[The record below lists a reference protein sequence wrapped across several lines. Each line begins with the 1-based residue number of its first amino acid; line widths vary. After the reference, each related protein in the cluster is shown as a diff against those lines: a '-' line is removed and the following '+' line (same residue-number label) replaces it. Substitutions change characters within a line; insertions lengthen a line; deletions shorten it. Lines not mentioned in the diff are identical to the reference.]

1 MRDHSNIGLD
11 ETLERARALVPDLRA
26 RAARQDEVRHLLPET
41 AEAIRAHGLL
51 RYQMPKRWGGME
63 LEFPAVVEVP
73 AIIAHGC
80 GSTSWDF
87 HALANH
93 SWLLGM
99 YDPRGQE
106 EVWGD
111 DPDVLIAAGIA
122 FPQGRGRKVDGG
134 FVISGHWNFCS
145 GVGVSPWS
153 MLATTIRERDDG
165 PPVDYRMCIV
175 RRGEFEVLD
184 DWHVMG
190 MRGTG
195 SQSSRVTDLFV
206 PEYRALSMLTIRGGS
221 EFPGARVNPGP
232 LFRVPIVA
240 AAGYF
245 PAPTALGTADAM
257 LALVLDRIGG
267 KDSVQ
272 SVQLRV
278 AHAAAKIEAARQL
291 ARSDTRR
298 LWDDA
303 CARRIADTK
312 TKLEYKRNAAYV
324 IQSTLEAVDTLYA
337 IVAAEGLYD
346 RDPIQRVFR
355 DAHAIAAHISGSF
368 DAQGSAWGAA
378 ILGATV
384 NNPML

>member
-1 MRDHSNIGLD
+1 MPDHSQVDLNQALAR
-11 ETLERARALVPDLRA
+11 TRALVPELRA
-26 RAARQDEVRHLLPET
+26 RADAQDRARALLPET
-41 AEAIRAHGLL
+41 AEAIRASGLV

-63 LEFPAVVEVP
+63 LDFPAVVEVP
-73 AIIAHGC
+73 TIIAHGC
-80 GSTSWDF
+80 ASTSWDF
-87 HALANH
+87 HAFANH
-93 SWLLGM
+93 SWLLAT
-99 YDPRGQE
+99 YDPGAQE

-134 FVISGHWNFCS
+134 YVISGHWNFCS
-145 GVGVSPWS
+145 GVGVSPWT
-153 MLATTIRERDDG
+153 MLAATVYENDSAR
-165 PPVDYRMCIV
+165 PVDYRMCIV
-175 RRGEFEVLD
+175 RRGEFEVID
-184 DWHVMG
+184 DWQVMG

-206 PEYRALSMLTIRGGS
+206 PEHRALSMLTIRGGND
-221 EFPGARVNPGP
+221 FPGARANPGA

-245 PAPTALGTADAM
+245 PAPTAVGTADAM
-257 LALVLDRIGG
+257 LALVMERIGG
-267 KDSVQ
+267 KDSLQ

-278 AHAAAKIEAARQL
+278 AHAAAKLEAARAL
-291 ARSDTRR
+291 MRADTRR

-303 CARRIADTK
+303 CAGRIADVL

-324 IQSTLEAVDTLYA
+324 IQSALEAVDTLHA

-346 RDPIQRVFR
+346 GDPIQRVFR
-355 DAHAIAAHISGSF
+355 DAHSIAAHISGSF
-368 DAQGSAWGAA
+368 DAQGSAWGASA
-378 ILGATV
+378 LGTPV